1 MVCFRRVKIFF
12 LVACLVS
19 MAGMTFAATEI
30 PSVKVANAPVL
41 DGSAQ
46 DAVWK
51 GVKPHVVVDQASGK
65 KILVRSVYKADQ
77 VFFLVQFPDAAQN
90 FLHKPWVWN
99 AADKKYEMGAHR
111 EDTFVF
117 KWNMMDKEVDLSS
130 LSDDNYRA
138 DVWYWKANRTNPA
151 GFADDKTQVLADS
164 PGKKSKEKVST
175 TGKKRYLSR
184 LSDAGKPPYKTY
196 KPTAYEGDLI
206 DAFPV
211 GTPQGSR
218 ADVRAKGV
226 WSGGLW
232 TVEFARNLNTGHDDD
247 LQFDPAAGKSYL
259 FGISIFSLYGNPPDA
274 STPNLY
280 GLGRISEPL
289 ELKFQ

>member
-1 MVCFRRVKIFF
+1 MIHLKKASLLF
-12 LVACLVS
+12 LVIGFFF
-19 MAGMTFAATEI
+19 MASVAFAAIDI
-30 PSVKVANAPVL
+30 PSVKVAKAPVL

-46 DAVWK
+46 DPAWL
-51 GVKPHVVVDQASGK
+51 GVKPLVIVDQASGK
-65 KILVRSVYKADQ
+65 KILLRSVYTADQ

-130 LSDDNYRA
+130 FSDDNYRS

-164 PGKKSKEKVST
+164 PGKKSKEKISA

-196 KPTAYEGDLI
+196 NPAAYEGDLV
-206 DAFPV
+206 DAFPE

-218 ADVRAKGV
+218 ADVHAKGV

-232 TVEFARNLNTGHDDD
+232 SVEFARNLNTGHDDD
-247 LQFDPAAGKSYL
+247 VQFDPAVGKSYL
-259 FGISIFSLYGNPPDA
+259 FGISIFSLYGNPPDT

-289 ELKFQ
+289 WLKFQ